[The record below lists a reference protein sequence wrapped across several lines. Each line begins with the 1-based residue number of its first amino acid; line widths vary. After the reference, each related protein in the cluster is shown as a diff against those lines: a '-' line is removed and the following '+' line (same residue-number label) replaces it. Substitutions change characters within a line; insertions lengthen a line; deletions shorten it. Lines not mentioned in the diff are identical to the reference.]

1 MGWGELNKSFLED
14 RKRVGEYDMWR
25 GYGVWIGYVD
35 RISGVDVW
43 QAYQPARNRGRPPC
57 ITITP

>member
-1 MGWGELNKSFLED
+1 MDGMGWGELNKSFLED

-43 QAYQPARNRGRPPC
+43 QAYQPGISTC
-57 ITITP
+57 